1 VSSPPPD
8 AETLR
13 RRANEL
19 VSVLSRFA
27 DEETI
32 AALRRVRE
40 LTRRDDYE
48 RLRTATRARTEL
60 TDDELERL
68 RSGAVESDLAEL
80 RDARD
85 ALAEALSEDGG

>member
-1 VSSPPPD
+1 
-8 AETLR
+8 
-13 RRANEL
+13 
-19 VSVLSRFA
+19 
-27 DEETI
+27 
-32 AALRRVRE
+32 